1 MKKAICKILVA
12 VMVISTVMIP
22 ADIGL
27 SVKSADQSVK
37 VYAAAKTGWQTTS
50 AGKKYI
56 YKDGSA
62 AKGYKKI
69 GSYYYYF
76 NSKGIMQKYSQKIN
90 GKPYYF
96 HGTGKGAAKGWITF
110 KDGTKKYCSGNGKLL
125 TGYQKVS
132 KNHYYFDSNGVM
144 KKYSQII
151 NGKPYYFHTNGKGA
165 ATGWINFKDGTKKRC
180 VGHGKLLTGYQK
192 VDNYYYYFDSN
203 GVMKKYSQII
213 NGRPYYFHGNGKGA
227 AKGWI
232 NFNTGGKKY
241 SLGNGKLAVGK
252 VSIGGQYY
260 YFDSDG
266 YYSPYIITS
275 IPSTSATEATIF
287 GRDYKAFTQYARNYK
302 GYNSYLASHGCSVCS
317 LTTILRSFA
326 PACYSWTP
334 YETITKAEKTVAGT
348 TTFNKNYSK
357 AAAKQMPISMYGNS
371 KVLTKYGVSHK
382 YISTFKS
389 DATVKSDI
397 STHLKS
403 GQPVMFIV
411 SKTNRATG
419 KQDTKW
425 TNSYH
430 TMIMAGITADDKVL
444 VINPAGPSRF
454 HLAPLDEM
462 INYMFTCTTTPNSF
476 YFYGKARSG
485 GYIKIYE

>member
-1 MKKAICKILVA
+1 MKNLICKLLIA
-12 VMVISTVMIP
+12 VMVLSTVMIP
-22 ADIGL
+22 ADMGI
-27 SVKSADQSVK
+27 SFKASDQSAK
-37 VYAAAKTGWQTTS
+37 VYAATKTGWQTTS

-56 YKDGSA
+56 YKDGTV

-76 NSKGIMQKYSQKIN
+76 NSKGIMQKYSQTINGKPYYFYGNGRGSSAKWYKFKSGNKKYCLGNGKMATGYQKVGDYYYYFDSKGIMKAYSQTIN

-96 HGTGKGAAKGWITF
+96 HGNGRGAAKKWITF
-110 KDGTKKYCSGNGKLL
+110 NDGTKKYSLGGGKLA
-125 TGYQKVS
+125 TGYQKIGDYY
-132 KNHYYFDSNGVM
+132 YYFDSNGAM
-144 KKYSQII
+144 KKYSQTI
-151 NGKPYYFHTNGKGA
+151 NGKPYYFHG
-165 ATGWINFKDGTKKRC
+165 
-180 VGHGKLLTGYQK
+180 
-192 VDNYYYYFDSN
+192 
-203 GVMKKYSQII
+203 
-213 NGRPYYFHGNGKGA
+213 NGRGA
-227 AKGWI
+227 KKGWI
-232 NFNTGGKKY
+232 TFNDGRKKY
-241 SLGNGKLAVGK
+241 SLGDGKLAVGNITI
-252 VSIGGQYY
+252 SGQSYH
-260 YFDSDG
+260 FDSNG
-266 YYSPYIITS
+266 WYSPYIITS

-287 GRDYKAFTQYARNYK
+287 GRDYKAFTQYARNYE

-326 PACYSWTP
+326 ADCYSWTP

-371 KVLTKYGVSHK
+371 KVLTKYGVTNK
-382 YISTFKS
+382 YISKFSS
-389 DATVKSDI
+389 DATVKKDI
-397 STHLKS
+397 TSHLKT

-419 KQDTKW
+419 KQSTKW

-430 TMIMAGITADDKVL
+430 TMIMAGITADDEVL

-462 INYMFTCTTTPNSF
+462 INYMFTCTDTPNSF
-476 YFYGKARSG
+476 YFNSKGRCG